1 MVTISHAFL
10 AAYLIMLSAVTA
22 LGTHNTV
29 TTVLLCILG
38 GLAGLMYAVR
48 AIKE

>member
-1 MVTISHAFL
+1 MVAVSHGLL
-10 AAYLIMLSAVTA
+10 AAYLIAVATVTA
-22 LGTHNTV
+22 LQVSNTV
-29 TTVLLCILG
+29 TTVILCILG